1 LRRVL
6 TQLSHRRATSSDVLS
21 IAGSTLRISVRDG
34 RGTVGADLRA
44 HIERRLAFALSSF
57 GERVGQ
63 VVVRLSDSGP
73 AEGRGALP
81 EQCQIEVTLR
91 PRDLQVADTGADP
104 FVAVENAAE
113 RLSRSVA
120 RAVERERGWLEDR
133 PSLPVPRPRK

>member
-1 LRRVL
+1 
-6 TQLSHRRATSSDVLS
+6 
-21 IAGSTLRISVRDG
+21 LRISVRDG
-34 RGTVGADLRA
+34 RGTVAAPLRA

-73 AEGRGALP
+73 AEGRDALP
-81 EQCQIEVTLR
+81 EHCQIEVKLR

-133 PSLPVPRPRK
+133 PAPSLPRPRR

>member
-1 LRRVL
+1 
-6 TQLSHRRATSSDVLS
+6 
-21 IAGSTLRISVRDG
+21 LRISVQDG
-34 RGTVGADLRA
+34 RGTVAAALRA

-73 AEGRGALP
+73 AEGNEGLP
-81 EQCQIEVTLR
+81 EQCQIEVKLR

-120 RAVERERGWLEDR
+120 RAVERERGWLDGPPM
-133 PSLPVPRPRK
+133 PSVPRARK